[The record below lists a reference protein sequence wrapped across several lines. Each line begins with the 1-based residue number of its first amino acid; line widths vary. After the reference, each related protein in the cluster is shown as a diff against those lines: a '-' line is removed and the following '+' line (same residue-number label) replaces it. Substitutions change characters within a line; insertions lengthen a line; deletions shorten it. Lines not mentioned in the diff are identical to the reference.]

1 MNNVHND
8 HDHVMT
14 EPALLYFCEKN
25 NVEFLVYD
33 LFRTHQRVY
42 EMRRPTGG
50 ITVIRFI
57 DMELID
63 ALMINIMAKGMLR
76 ELIKR
81 EEEKTEE

>member
-1 MNNVHND
+1 MPEDLTRVI
-8 HDHVMT
+8 V
-14 EPALLYFCEKN
+14 FCEDGISYGLC
-25 NVEFLVYD
+25 EHLIYD
-33 LFRTHQRVY
+33 LFRTHQRMY

-50 ITVIRFI
+50 ITVLRFI